1 MLGASKEAVMEHCR
15 WASAEV
21 CRHYTKL
28 ERVRRLDSSARVLQ
42 SGVIMS
48 KGVSETDSAA
58 YLYELLNSGF
68 TQTSAL

>member
-1 MLGASKEAVMEHCR
+1 MEHCR

-42 SGVIMS
+42 SGVRS
-48 KGVSETDSAA
+48 VDGVSLSDSAA
-58 YLYELLNSGF
+58 FLYELLNSGF
-68 TQTSAL
+68 SQSPAI